1 MTFQFTP
8 VVLLLTFTGVT
19 MLAFAV
25 FAWRQRP
32 TPGAGAF
39 VGAMVTLAIWS
50 LAYAGEL
57 TVVELG
63 PKLIFARFEYIGI
76 AFVPVAW
83 LNLAESLSF
92 RKHWLNRDRMLA
104 LCLMPAATVVL
115 VFTAEAHT
123 LFWTTTAVSADG
135 PLVMLVNRFGPWF
148 WIHSLYS
155 YFMLLAGTVYLIE
168 RFLRTRDMYR
178 WQVVLLI
185 VAVLAPWA
193 ANIVYLAGLL
203 PPPAIDPTPLAF
215 AVSVLSLGYDM
226 FSYRLFDL
234 MPIARK
240 TVIDTLDDGVLVVDL
255 YGHVADIN
263 PAALQMLDPR
273 RAQGEDVVGRPMEA
287 LLRVWPEVLALLQS
301 PDADAQ
307 PSRDVPFASNRWF
320 EVSVYPLQDR
330 LPRDRGRV
338 VIWHEITAR
347 RRSADALAEAR
358 DQALAA
364 SQLKSQILAKVS
376 HELRTPLGAIL
387 GYSEMLFN
395 QVHGPL
401 TGRQQEA
408 AERVIHSAIYLTK
421 LVDDL
426 LDQSQ
431 LEQGR
436 LRIHR
441 RPLALEPFLQSI
453 ASAQAVEA
461 ERKGLAFSLL
471 LTPGLPSHVQA
482 DAERVRQILTKLLAN
497 AVKFTDM
504 GSISLAVTS
513 GDGDLTFTVSDTGVG
528 VAPEDVAHIY
538 EPFWQAAQDLTRSRD
553 GYGLGLAIVCQLVQ
567 LMGGSI
573 ALETAAGQG
582 TSFCVHL
589 PLEPVADVD
598 ALPAGADH

>member
-8 VVLLLTFTGVT
+8 IVLVLTFTGVT
-19 MLAFAV
+19 LLAFAV

-32 TPGAGAF
+32 APGAEAF
-39 VGAMVTLAIWS
+39 VGAMLALAIWS

-83 LNLAESLSF
+83 LMLAESLSF
-92 RKHWLNRDRMLA
+92 RKHWLSRDRMLA
-104 LCLMPAATVVL
+104 LCLVPAATVVL

-123 LFWTTTAVSADG
+123 LFWTTTAVSDDG
-135 PLVMLVNRFGPWF
+135 SLVMLTNQFGPWF

-155 YFMLLAGTVYLIE
+155 YLVLLVGTIYLID

-215 AVSVLSLGYDM
+215 AVSALSLGYDM

-240 TVIDTLDDGVLVVDL
+240 TVIDTLDDGVLVVDR

-263 PAALQMLDPR
+263 PAALRLLDPR
-273 RAQGEDVVGRPMEA
+273 RARGEDVIGRPAEA
-287 LLRVWPEVLALLQS
+287 LLRAWPEVLALHQA
-301 PDADAQ
+301 PDAE
-307 PSRDVPFASNRWF
+307 PGRDVPFAGNRWF
-320 EVSVYPLQDR
+320 EVSVYPLQES
-330 LPRDRGRV
+330 PHHNQGRV
-338 VIWHEITAR
+338 LIWHEITAR
-347 RRSADALAEAR
+347 RRAADALAEAR
-358 DQALAA
+358 DQALVA

-408 AERVIHSAIYLTK
+408 AERVIHSANYLTK

-441 RPLALEPFLQSI
+441 RPLALEPFLQAI
-453 ASAQAVEA
+453 AGAQAVEA
-461 ERKGLAFSLL
+461 ERKGLAFSLTL
-471 LTPGLPSHVQA
+471 APGLPTHVQA
-482 DAERVRQILTKLLAN
+482 DAERVRQILTNLLAN
-497 AVKFTDM
+497 AVKFTDT
-504 GSISLAVTS
+504 GSISLAVTN
-513 GDGDLTFTVSDTGVG
+513 GDGALTFTVSDTGVG

-553 GYGLGLAIVCQLVQ
+553 GYGLGLAIVHQLVQ
-567 LMGGSI
+567 LMDGSI
-573 ALETAAGQG
+573 TLETAAGQG
-582 TSFCVHL
+582 TRFCVRL
-589 PLEPVADVD
+589 PLEPVAVD
-598 ALPAGADH
+598 SPLPVGAGH